1 MYRESNNIIE
11 TINIPL
17 VVPAKTGIYQTFLS
31 WKIPE
36 IRFIDSAGS
45 RLSTGSSSHFSCTG
59 VPACTFCHSL
69 SPLSFPRK
77 RESWARR
84 RNTFRRCSSEGW
96 CTTLSRN
103 AVDLSRRYFTKWTYI
118 SNQPCLLYHPRN
130 TIHGFSHPSCWKLFP
145 YLIGERDPE
154 TPPQSFCIY

>member
-84 RNTFRRCSSEGW
+84 RNTFDLKSKCTSNRRLK
-96 CTTLSRN
+96 LSKVCYCVCPLRSL
-103 AVDLSRRYFTKWTYI
+103 VFFVLKLSFAFGHWNLEFPFVY
-118 SNQPCLLYHPRN
+118 CLLTKSSFSTLYN
-130 TIHGFSHPSCWKLFP
+130 TK
-145 YLIGERDPE
+145 
-154 TPPQSFCIY
+154 

>member
-77 RESWARR
+77 QESWARR
-84 RNTFRRCSSEGW
+84 RNTFDLKSKCTSNRRLKLSKVCYCVCPLRSLVFFVLKLCLEFGIW
-96 CTTLSRN
+96 TLEFRIG
-103 AVDLSRRYFTKWTYI
+103 YFSPNQILLFTLYNTK
-118 SNQPCLLYHPRN
+118 
-130 TIHGFSHPSCWKLFP
+130 
-145 YLIGERDPE
+145 
-154 TPPQSFCIY
+154 